1 MFLLFSVLGAKVSKI
16 EKFDIDIPLLDEM
29 SLLEYG
35 FNLKVVELPGHTEG
49 SIGLVSNDVF
59 FVGDVLMNMTKPGL
73 SLLYQELF
81 DLFHY
86 GNIISEYE
94 GRKIYF
100 GHGKPVDNRKIWK

>member
-1 MFLLFSVLGAKVSKI
+1 
-16 EKFDIDIPLLDEM
+16 
-29 SLLEYG
+29 
-35 FNLKVVELPGHTEG
+35 
-49 SIGLVSNDVF
+49 
-59 FVGDVLMNMTKPGL
+59 MNMTKPGL

-81 DLFHY
+81 DLFHC